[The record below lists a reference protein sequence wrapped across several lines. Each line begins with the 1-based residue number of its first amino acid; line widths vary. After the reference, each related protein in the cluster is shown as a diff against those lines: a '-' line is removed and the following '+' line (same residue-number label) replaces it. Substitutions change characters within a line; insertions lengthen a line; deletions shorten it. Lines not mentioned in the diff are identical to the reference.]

1 MARARQPASRTKT
14 GGSRDL
20 VMGFE
25 TALRSARDGL
35 GLTQAQV
42 DERAGLAAGTTA
54 QLEGG
59 RRGPTLRMA
68 LRLHGAIGLDLH
80 SLVAEKG

>member
-1 MARARQPASRTKT
+1 MARAKRQVSRTKT

-20 VMGFE
+20 VTGFE
-25 TALRSARDGL
+25 VALRSARDGL

-42 DERAGLAAGTTA
+42 DDRAGLAAGTTA

-80 SLVAEKG
+80 ALAAEKS